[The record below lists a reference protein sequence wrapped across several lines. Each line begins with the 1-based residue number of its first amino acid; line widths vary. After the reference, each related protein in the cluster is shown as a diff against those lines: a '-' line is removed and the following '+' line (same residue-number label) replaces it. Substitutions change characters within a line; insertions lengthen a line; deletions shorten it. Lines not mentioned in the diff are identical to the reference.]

1 MTDFDLSKITGREP
15 PVETDEDMVNALADA
30 LGDAEALRI
39 ERDAL
44 RARVKEL
51 EAQLLEHSEVCKE
64 GPRPLT
70 QQARDAA
77 HYYELLYAVGKK
89 YPGETRHETA
99 LRYIRQAEAS
109 SDDRLAGSDTAAL
122 SEGK

>member
-70 QQARDAA
+70 QQARGGAL
-77 HYYELLYAVGKK
+77 HGCRCRRGMYVVG
-89 YPGETRHETA
+89 P
-99 LRYIRQAEAS
+99 
-109 SDDRLAGSDTAAL
+109 
-122 SEGK
+122 